1 MTMVNSKDQ
10 TLAKTVDPNNPYP
23 DVQARPLQMPD
34 FVNLRPRNPNVAF
47 RWINRSV
54 GAAGSTQR
62 LDEMIYAG
70 FVPATAVDAVMP
82 DGKPVMPNLIK
93 DGKIIRGDLILCKID
108 RAQYEGALKY
118 NWERSIARLHPARQL
133 QTGRSQLSKA
143 VSGHIPGNMQKTIA
157 QKLQAFRPGS
167 GETTADPS
175 FLAEDDKLPTERKED

>member
-1 MTMVNSKDQ
+1 MTMVNAKEQ

-23 DVQARPLQMPD
+23 DVVARPLQMPD
-34 FVNLRPRNPNVAF
+34 FVNLRPKNPNHAL

-62 LDEMIYAG
+62 LDEMMFAG
-70 FVPATAVDAVMP
+70 FIPCTPLDVVMP
-82 DGKPVMPNLIK
+82 DGKPVMANLVK
-93 DGKIIRGDLILCKID
+93 DGKIIRGDLMCCKID
-108 RAQYEGALKY
+108 KSAYDGALKY
-118 NWERSIARLHPARQL
+118 NWERSIARLHPNRQL

-167 GETTADPS
+167 NETTADPS
-175 FLAEDDKLPTERKED
+175 FLAEDDKTSNERKED